1 MKAYRVIGKFP
12 NGKTIQPFL
21 QDIMADDEDDA
32 KHRLLSTLGSR
43 HRVTRRSITIDSIEQ
58 IDHSTS
64 KEAKV
69 ISAFREDKTTPPEV
83 VTKNAAT
90 ASEEE

>member
-1 MKAYRVIGKFP
+1 MIGKFP

-43 HRVTRRSITIDSIEQ
+43 HRVTRRSITIDSIEH
-58 IDHSTS
+58 IDPSTS

-69 ISAFREDKTTPPEV
+69 ISAFREDKTTPSEV
-83 VTKNAAT
+83 VTKNADT

>member
-1 MKAYRVIGKFP
+1 MKAYRVVGKFP

-21 QDIMADDEDDA
+21 QDIMASDVDDA

-58 IDHSTS
+58 IDPSTS

-69 ISAFREDKTTPPEV
+69 ISSFRNKTSTPV
-83 VTKNAAT
+83 AT
-90 ASEEE
+90 ESAQEEE

>member
-1 MKAYRVIGKFP
+1 MKAYRVVGKFP

-21 QDIMADDEDDA
+21 QDIMASDEDDA

-43 HRVTRRSITIDSIEQ
+43 HRVTRRSITIDSIEL
-58 IDHSTS
+58 IDPSTS

-69 ISAFREDKTTPPEV
+69 ISSFRNKTSTPPPV
-83 VTKNAAT
+83 AT
-90 ASEEE
+90 ESTQEEE

>member
-1 MKAYRVIGKFP
+1 MKAYRVVGKFP

-21 QDIMADDEDDA
+21 QDIMANDEEDA
-32 KHRLLSTLGSR
+32 KHRLFSTLGSR

-58 IDHSTS
+58 IDPSIS

-69 ISAFREDKTTPPEV
+69 ISAFRNDREIPSQV
-83 VTKNAAT
+83 VTET
-90 ASEEE
+90 TSSEEE